1 MAMRHKSAENKGH
14 LDYYGVTI
22 PQNIFTEENTNVSD
36 QWRIQG
42 WGGVGGGCVF
52 VGGGGASHTPFIS
65 WYS

>member
-42 WGGVGGGCVF
+42 WVFVGG
-52 VGGGGASHTPFIS
+52 GGGGASHTPFIS